1 MNLLKYLEKVDLYQ
15 STINELR
22 PFEGEMLKQIKDFYR
37 VGLTWTS
44 NALEGNSLT
53 MSETKVLIEDGLTVG
68 GRPLRDMF
76 EAVDHT
82 KAYDY
87 MFTLLGNKEIREED
101 ILYLHNLFYQN
112 IEEEFSGKYRDIP
125 VFITGSNYP
134 VTKVES
140 IQSEIEGLCKWINTE
155 RKKYHPVEF
164 AALLHKKFVFIH
176 PFKDGNGRVARL
188 LMNTALIQDGYL
200 PALIPPILR
209 NEYIRLLEKSHED
222 DRHFINFIAERELE
236 SQKDLLRLLHIPLPK
251 LKQDNDDGMLMK

>member
-1 MNLLKYLEKVDLYQ
+1 MEHLKKIELYQ
-15 STINELR
+15 NTINELR

-53 MSETKVLIEDGLTVG
+53 ESETKVLIEDGLTIG
-68 GRPLRDMF
+68 GRPIRDMF
-76 EAVDHT
+76 EAIDHA

-87 MFTLLGNKEIREED
+87 MFTIIRNKEIVEND
-101 ILYLHNLFYQN
+101 IRYLHKLFYKN
-112 IEEEFSGKYRDIP
+112 IDEEFAGEYRDIP
-125 VFITGSNYP
+125 VFISGSNYA
-134 VTKVES
+134 VSKVED
-140 IQSEIEGLCKWINTE
+140 IKSEIEDLCEWIRME
-155 RKKYHPVEF
+155 RNNYHPVEF

-209 NEYIRLLEKSHED
+209 SEYISLLEKAHTDKNS
-222 DRHFINFIAERELE
+222 FINFILERELE
-236 SQKDLLRLLHIPLPK
+236 SQKDFLRLLHIPLPK
-251 LKQDNDDGMLMK
+251 LE

>member
-1 MNLLKYLEKVDLYQ
+1 MEHLKKIELYQ
-15 STINELR
+15 NTINELR

-53 MSETKVLIEDGLTVG
+53 ESETKVLIEDGLTIG
-68 GRPLRDMF
+68 GRPIRDMF
-76 EAVDHT
+76 EAIDHA

-87 MFTLLGNKEIREED
+87 MFTIIRNKEIVEND
-101 ILYLHNLFYQN
+101 IRYLHKLFYKN
-112 IEEEFSGKYRDIP
+112 IDEEFAGEYRDIP
-125 VFITGSNYP
+125 VFISGSNYA
-134 VTKVES
+134 VSNVED
-140 IQSEIEGLCKWINTE
+140 IKSEIEDLCEWIRME
-155 RKKYHPVEF
+155 RNNYHPVEF

-209 NEYIRLLEKSHED
+209 SEYISLLEKAHTDKNS
-222 DRHFINFIAERELE
+222 FINFILERELE
-236 SQKDLLRLLHIPLPK
+236 SQKDFLRLLHIPLPK
-251 LKQDNDDGMLMK
+251 LE

>member
-1 MNLLKYLEKVDLYQ
+1 MEYFEKLDLYQ
-15 STINELR
+15 NTINELR

-53 MSETKVLIEDGLTVG
+53 ESETKVLIEDGLTIG

-76 EAVDHT
+76 EAVDHA
-82 KAYDY
+82 KAYNY
-87 MFTLLGNKEIREED
+87 MFTLIRNKEIIEKD
-101 ILYLHNLFYQN
+101 ILYLHKLFYQN
-112 IEEEFSGKYRDIP
+112 IDEEYAGRYRDIP
-125 VFITGSNYP
+125 VFISGSNYP
-134 VTKVES
+134 VSKVEN

-164 AALLHKKFVFIH
+164 AAILQKKFVFIH

-188 LMNTALIQDGYL
+188 LMNTSLIQEGYL

-209 NEYIRLLEKSHED
+209 NEYISLLEKAHED
-222 DRHFINFIAERELE
+222 DSLFISFIAEREIE
-236 SQKDLLRLLHIPLPK
+236 SQKDFLRLLHIPLPK
-251 LKQDNDDGMLMK
+251 LEQDNNGIRME

>member
-1 MNLLKYLEKVDLYQ
+1 MEHLEKLDLYQ
-15 STINELR
+15 NTINELR

-37 VGLTWTS
+37 IGLTWTS

-53 MSETKVLIEDGLTVG
+53 ESETKVLIEDGLTVG

-76 EAVDHT
+76 EAVDHA

-87 MFTLLGNKEIREED
+87 MFTLLGNKEIEEKD
-101 ILYLHNLFYQN
+101 ILYLHKLFYHN
-112 IEEEFSGKYRDIP
+112 IDEEFAGRYRDIP
-125 VFITGSNYP
+125 VFISGSNYP
-134 VTKVES
+134 VTKVEN
-140 IQSEIEGLCKWINTE
+140 IQSETDDICEWIS
-155 RKKYHPVEF
+155 RKRKSFHPVEF

-209 NEYIRLLEKSHED
+209 SEYISLLEKAHED
-222 DRHFINFIAERELE
+222 DKPFINFIAARELE
-236 SQKDLLRLLHIPLPK
+236 SQKDFLRLLQIPFPK
-251 LKQDNDDGMLMK
+251 LEKDNSGMKME

>member
-1 MNLLKYLEKVDLYQ
+1 MEHKEKLDLYQ
-15 STINELR
+15 SAINELR
-22 PFEGEMLKQIKDFYR
+22 PFEGEMLRQVKDFYR

-53 MSETKVLIEDGLTVG
+53 ESETKVLIEDGLTVG

-76 EAVDHT
+76 EAVDHA

-87 MFTLLGNKEIREED
+87 MFTLLENKEIKEAD
-101 ILYLHNLFYQN
+101 ILYLHKLFYQN
-112 IEEEFSGKYRDIP
+112 IEEEFAGKYRDIP
-125 VFITGSNYP
+125 VFISGSNYP
-134 VTKVES
+134 VTKVEN
-140 IQSEIEGLCKWINTE
+140 IQAEIEKLCKWISKE

-176 PFKDGNGRVARL
+176 PYKDGNGRVARL

-209 NEYIRLLEKSHED
+209 SEYITLLEKAHED
-222 DRHFINFIAERELE
+222 DRPFVNFIAERELE
-236 SQKDLLRLLHIPLPK
+236 SQKDFLRLLHISLPK
-251 LKQDNDDGMLMK
+251 LEQNDDGMRME

>member
-1 MNLLKYLEKVDLYQ
+1 MEHQEKIDLYQ
-15 STINELR
+15 NTINELR

-53 MSETKVLIEDGLTVG
+53 ESETKVLIEDGLAVG

-76 EAVDHT
+76 EAVDHA
-82 KAYDY
+82 KAYDF
-87 MFTLLGNKEIREED
+87 MFTLLENKEIRERD
-101 ILYLHNLFYQN
+101 ILYLHKLFYQN
-112 IEEEFSGKYRDIP
+112 IEDESAGKYRDIP
-125 VFITGSNYP
+125 VFVSGSNYP

-140 IQSEIEGLCKWINTE
+140 IQSEIEDLCRWINTE

-209 NEYIRLLEKSHED
+209 SEYIALLEKAHAD
-222 DRHFINFIAERELE
+222 DRQFIDFIAERELE
-236 SQKDLLRLLHIPLPK
+236 SQKDFLRLLHISLPK
-251 LKQDNDDGMLMK
+251 S